1 MDPTPPVN
9 ARRLNP
15 VDGWLRRWSLR
26 LLPPRCLLCRAPGA
40 EGRELCVACA
50 AELPWNR
57 TACARCALPL
67 PPSETATGTT
77 TRSDTTTDPDKA
89 TGTRICGDCQ
99 QHPPAFDRLV
109 APFRYAYPLDG
120 LVTRFKFHHDLAA
133 GVLLA
138 DLMAE
143 AGTID
148 TAAPPD
154 LIVPVPLHTQR
165 LRERGYNQSLELAKR
180 LAPALGLRIDPAA
193 LQRHRATAAQSELDA
208 ADRHRNVRD
217 AFTADPTRVHDRHII
232 LVDDVATTAATAN
245 ACAQALKAAGA
256 HTVTT
261 LVIARAPAPAK

>member
-40 EGRELCVACA
+40 EGRELCADCA
-50 AELPWNR
+50 RDLPWNR

-67 PPSETATGTT
+67 PPTEITSAAGAATDA
-77 TRSDTTTDPDKA
+77 RV
-89 TGTRICGDCQ
+89 CGDCQ
-99 QHPPAFDRLV
+99 QHPPAFDRLI

-120 LVTRFKFHHDLAA
+120 LITRFKFHHDLAA

-138 DLMAE
+138 DLMGDALATE
-143 AGTID
+143 CSAATAS
-148 TAAPPD
+148 TAAPARPD
-154 LIVPVPLHTQR
+154 GLVPVPLHARR

-180 LAPALGLRIDPAA
+180 LAPALALRIDADA
-193 LQRHRATAAQSELDA
+193 LVRRRATAAQSDLDA
-208 ADRHRNVRD
+208 AERRRNVRD
-217 AFTADPTRVHDRHII
+217 AFVADPARVRDRHIA

-245 ACAQALKAAGA
+245 ECAHALKTAGA
-256 HTVTT
+256 RTVTI
-261 LVIARAPAPAK
+261 LVIARAPAPAA